1 MAEYIELTTVG
12 EMLKDEFI
20 EPFNLTQNALAR
32 AIFVPPNRIHQIINN
47 QRRITADTDLRL
59 TTYFGLSQG
68 YFLRYQ
74 EDYELRIAKREIAG
88 DIARIQPIQ
97 ALG

>member
-1 MAEYIELTTVG
+1 MTEYIELTTVG
-12 EMLKDEFI
+12 EMLKAEFI
-20 EPFNLTQNALAR
+20 EPFNLTQNALAK
-32 AIFVPPNRIHQIINN
+32 AIFVPPNRIHQIIKG

-74 EDYELRIAKREIAG
+74 EDYELRIAKREIEN
-88 DIARIQPIQ
+88 DIKNIKPIQ
-97 ALG
+97 YSM